1 MESSGNFRYVKMRF
15 VILFLVLF
23 SGSNVQA
30 QSRFSIG
37 VSTSYLSGNR
47 IISKYKSGLYKDYRD
62 SKEGYL
68 PGFDFEAVIWYKFS
82 DKLNFET
89 GVGYSKTGYSIKET
103 RLIDPGFSPIT
114 SGYYSELYRFTNR
127 NLNIPFHLVYDTKK
141 RLNYYFSIGPSVI
154 LPVSGKVDW
163 ILRKE
168 FGKSEGQTID
178 SKINESDEQKVNLSM
193 DLGLGIG
200 YRLAERFNI
209 ALQPGISYYL
219 IGTENTYAR
228 DKLYNI
234 SLFSNEDKATKEH
247 LISYGLSIKMIYSL

>member
-1 MESSGNFRYVKMRF
+1 MRLA
-15 VILFLVLF
+15 ILFLVLF
-23 SGSNVQA
+23 SGSNVLS

-37 VSTSYLSGNR
+37 VSTSYLSNNR
-47 IISKYKSGLYKDYRD
+47 IITKYKSGLYKDYRD

-68 PGFDFEAVIWYKFS
+68 PGFDIELVISYKINE
-82 DKLNFET
+82 KYNFET
-89 GVGYSKTGYSIKET
+89 GAGYSKTGYSIKET
-103 RLIDPGFSPIT
+103 RLIDPGFSPVT
-114 SGYYSELYRFTNR
+114 SGYYSELYRFINR
-127 NLNIPFHLVYDTKK
+127 NLNIPFHLVYNTKK
-141 RLNYYFSIGPSVI
+141 RLNYYFSLGPSVI
-154 LPVSGKVDW
+154 FPISGKVDL

-200 YRLAERFNI
+200 YRLSERFNI
-209 ALQPGISYYL
+209 AIQPRISYYL

-234 SLFSNEDKATKEH
+234 SLFNNENKTTKEH
-247 LISYGLSIKMIYSL
+247 LISYGLALKMIYSL